1 MSTSLLTKHRYTV
14 LQLLLRTLQ
23 VIIMVHYAFL
33 FQSCQTGSTPS
44 PRVPWNRMPCYEG
57 PLLGFKLSR
66 ATSSGRILPR
76 SLNRHFKPH
85 FVRLPGSKKAIE
97 GALHD
102 LATAKLQKSF
112 EDGPGGHG
120 IRRKSRTPNGTTM
133 SDVIG
138 KKREKNKPTLCFC
151 FALCAT
157 LSKAFEGPS

>member
-1 MSTSLLTKHRYTV
+1 MKGR
-14 LQLLLRTLQ
+14 
-23 VIIMVHYAFL
+23 
-33 FQSCQTGSTPS
+33 C
-44 PRVPWNRMPCYEG
+44 
-57 PLLGFKLSR
+57 LGLNFR
-66 ATSSGRILPR
+66 ALLPR
-76 SLNRHFKPH
+76 AGFFRGHLIGISSPILSGF
-85 FVRLPGSKKAIE
+85 LALKKAIE

-133 SDVIG
+133 SDVIRR
-138 KKREKNKPTLCFC
+138 KREKNKPTLCFC

>member
-33 FQSCQTGSTPS
+33 FQSYETGSTPS
-44 PRVPWNRMPCYEG
+44 PRVPWNRIPCYEG
-57 PLLGFKLSR
+57 SLLGFKLSR

-85 FVRLPGSKKAIE
+85 FVRLPCSKKAIE

-133 SDVIG
+133 SDVIRR
-138 KKREKNKPTLCFC
+138 KREKNKPTLCFC